1 MEKNKIYFLILLL
14 AIVSCKKND
23 IEKGILYSTGYS
35 DLNYEASKTKAIE
48 NMYYYIAEKTAP
60 SINRNDYNV
69 VGVFLKDSNIIDFNN
84 KETAK
89 IKNYKKNN
97 NYYTDIKVT
106 DASIYT
112 NSLQALSKIVR
123 EGKIE
128 GNIFRANASIQLT
141 ENAKLS
147 PYTRQMLTQ
156 NALKRAYES
165 LYYMLLKEGIEVNK
179 VVELTN
185 NAYILEE
192 SYSENEY
199 NVVIETEIN

>member
-35 DLNYEASKTKAIE
+35 DLSYEASKTKAIE

-60 SINRNDYNV
+60 SINRSDYNV

-84 KETAK
+84 KEITK
-89 IKNYKKNN
+89 IKNYKKND
-97 NYYTDIKVT
+97 NYYTDIKVE

-185 NAYILEE
+185 NAYISEE

>member
-48 NMYYYIAEKTAP
+48 NMYYYIAEKTAN

-69 VGVFLKDSNIIDFNN
+69 VGVFLKDSNIIDFDN
-84 KETAK
+84 KEIVK
-89 IKNYKKNN
+89 IKNYKKKD
-97 NYYTDIKVT
+97 NYYTDIKVE

-112 NSLQALSKIVR
+112 NSLQALNKIVR

-165 LYYMLLKEGIEVNK
+165 LYYMLLKEGIDVNK

-185 NAYILEE
+185 NAYIAEE
-192 SYSENEY
+192 SYSKNEY

>member
-35 DLNYEASKTKAIE
+35 DLSYEASREKAIE

-60 SINRNDYNV
+60 NINRNDYNV
-69 VGVFLKDSNIIDFNN
+69 VGVFLKNSNIIDFNN
-84 KETAK
+84 KETVK
-89 IKNYKKNN
+89 IKNYKKND
-97 NYYTDIKVT
+97 NYYTDIKVE
-106 DASIYT
+106 DISIYT

-165 LYYMLLKEGIEVNK
+165 LYYMLLKEGIDVNK

-185 NAYILEE
+185 NAYISEE

>member
-14 AIVSCKKND
+14 TIVSCKKNN

-35 DLNYEASKTKAIE
+35 DLSYEASKTKAIE
-48 NMYYYIAEKTAP
+48 NMYYYIAEKTAL
-60 SINRNDYNV
+60 SINRSDYNV

-84 KETAK
+84 KEITK
-89 IKNYKKNN
+89 IKNYKKND
-97 NYYTDIKVT
+97 NYYTDIKVE

-147 PYTRQMLTQ
+147 PYTRQILTQ

-165 LYYMLLKEGIEVNK
+165 LYYMLLKEGIDVNEVVK
-179 VVELTN
+179 LTN
-185 NAYILEE
+185 NAYISEE